1 MSTAGKK
8 AMNKKSKVI
17 DKKALEKEARL
28 KERFRNK
35 SSHTSVRYMRRMK
48 ELSGAPEE
56 MAPFWDTLDRIYTDM
71 ESAAVPAGTPLI
83 GTYCVMAPQELIY
96 AAGAQPVK
104 LCSGSYTAFSIGDD
118 LVPRDACPLVKAVEG
133 FRRIGTMPVYRDCK
147 MMVVPV
153 TCDCKKK
160 IAGMLAASEREV
172 AVLHVPVSKEDDDIE
187 QYVGELY
194 SFMEKLEDVT
204 ENRIT
209 YSSLS
214 ESMRMTGRA
223 SYELSRFLSVKKQM
237 PYLMRGTH
245 IMAMMNAAAY
255 MNAGVWADCVSDLNN
270 ALEKR
275 ARQGE
280 TFTKKQLPRVMI
292 TGSPVI
298 FPNIKIPLLIEEMG
312 GFVAADE
319 TCMGERGMSDP
330 VVPVDDSFDGLVRS
344 LAVRA
349 IRPCSCP
356 TFADNSQRIYRIRQM
371 IRDYRIEGVV
381 YHVLR
386 GCLVYDFE
394 YKKIEEELGKLGI
407 PVIRLETDYNE
418 EDIEQLRIRI
428 EAFIE
433 MIKLQKMPELSIE
446 KIPVSGGRKENL
458 G

>member
-1 MSTAGKK
+1 MD
-8 AMNKKSKVI
+8 KKSM
-17 DKKALEKEARL
+17 EREARL
-28 KERFRNK
+28 KQRFEAK
-35 SSHTSVRYMRRMK
+35 SSHTAVRYLRKMR

-56 MAPFWDTLDRIYTDM
+56 MAPFFDTLDRIYTRM
-71 ESAAVPAGTPLI
+71 KNMNIPGGVPLI
-83 GTYCVMAPQELIY
+83 GTYCVMVPQELIY

-118 LVPRDACPLVKAVEG
+118 KVPRDACPLVKAVEG
-133 FRRIGTMPVYRDCK
+133 FQSIGTMPVYSECR
-147 MMVVPV
+147 MFAVPV

-160 IAGMLAASEREV
+160 IAGMLASQRNT
-172 AVLHVPVSKEDDDIE
+172 AVLHVPVNKEDEDIE
-187 QYVGELY
+187 QYVEELY
-194 SFMEKLEDVT
+194 GFMEKLEDVT
-204 ENRIT
+204 GNRIT
-209 YSSLS
+209 YASLS

-223 SYELSRFLSVKKQM
+223 AYELSRFISLKKQM
-237 PYLMRGTH
+237 PYLIRGTH
-245 IMAMMNAAAY
+245 SMAMMNAAAY
-255 MNAGVWADCVSDLNN
+255 MNAGIWSDQVRNLNV

-275 ARQGE
+275 VRNKE
-280 TFTKKQLPRVMI
+280 TFTKRQLPRVLI
-292 TGSPVI
+292 TGSPII

-330 VVPVDDSFDGLVRS
+330 VVPVDDSFDGLIRS

-356 TFADNSQRIYRIRQM
+356 TFADNKQRIFRIRQM
-371 IRDYRIEGVV
+371 IRDYKIEGVI

-394 YKKIEEELGKLGI
+394 YRKIEEDLGRLGI

-433 MIKLQKMPELSIE
+433 MIKLQKMPEIQH
-446 KIPVSGGRKENL
+446 
-458 G
+458 

>member
-1 MSTAGKK
+1 MERK
-8 AMNKKSKVI
+8 ARMKQ
-17 DKKALEKEARL
+17 
-28 KERFRNK
+28 RFEDK
-35 SSHTSVRYMRRMK
+35 SSHTSVRYLRKMR

-56 MAPFWDTLDRIYTDM
+56 MAPFFDTLDRIYTKM
-71 ESAAVPAGTPLI
+71 KNMNIPGGVPLI
-83 GTYCVMAPQELIY
+83 GTYCVMVPQELIY

-104 LCSGSYTAFSIGDD
+104 LCSGSYTAFSIGDEK
-118 LVPRDACPLVKAVEG
+118 VPRDACPLVKAVEG
-133 FRRIGTMPVYRDCK
+133 FQSIGTMPVYSECR
-147 MMVVPV
+147 MFAVPV

-160 IAGMLAASEREV
+160 IAGMLASQRNT
-172 AVLHVPVSKEDDDIE
+172 AVLHVPVNKEDEDIE
-187 QYVGELY
+187 QYV
-194 SFMEKLEDVT
+194 
-204 ENRIT
+204 
-209 YSSLS
+209 S

-223 SYELSRFLSVKKQM
+223 AYELSRFISLKKQM
-237 PYLMRGTH
+237 PYLLRGTH
-245 IMAMMNAAAY
+245 SMAMMNAAAY
-255 MNAGVWADCVSDLNN
+255 MNAGIWSDQVRNLNE

-275 ARQGE
+275 VRNKE
-280 TFTKKQLPRVMI
+280 TFTKRQLPRVLI
-292 TGSPVI
+292 TGSPII

-330 VVPVDDSFDGLVRS
+330 VVPVDDSFDGLIRS

-356 TFADNSQRIYRIRQM
+356 TFADNKQRIFRIRQM
-371 IRDYRIEGVV
+371 IRDYKIEGVI

-394 YKKIEEELGKLGI
+394 YRKIEEDLGRLGI

-433 MIKLQKMPELSIE
+433 MIKLQKTPEI
-446 KIPVSGGRKENL
+446 
-458 G
+458 